1 MLKIKDNVDLKE
13 LEKYG
18 FKRVQCINSIAEDEW
33 DKIELIEDEDG
44 NIKSSK
50 GYSFPY
56 DEVNWVV
63 YKSKTGKYEQF
74 INYIIEFD
82 NTEEK
87 DYEPREID
95 IDDMEILYDLI
106 KADLVEKVEDNNGK

>member
-1 MLKIKDNVDLKE
+1 MLKIKEGIDLKE

-18 FKRVQCINSIAEDEW
+18 FKRVQCVNDIGEDEW
-33 DKIELIEDEDG
+33 DKIEFMLDENG
-44 NIKSSK
+44 NIKSSR

-63 YKSKTGKYEQF
+63 YKSKTGKYGQF
-74 INYIIEFD
+74 INYINEFD

-87 DYEPREID
+87 DYEPRQID
-95 IDDMEILYDLI
+95 IEDIDLLYDLI
-106 KADLVEKVEDNNGK
+106 KDDLVEKVKE

>member
-1 MLKIKDNVDLKE
+1 MLKIKDEIDLKE

-18 FKRVQCINSIAEDEW
+18 FKRVQCVNDIGEDEW
-33 DKIELIEDEDG
+33 DKIEFIQDKNG
-44 NIKSSK
+44 NIKSSEE
-50 GYSFPY
+50 YSFPY
-56 DEVNWVV
+56 DKVNWVV

-74 INYIIEFD
+74 LNYITEFD

-95 IDDMEILYDLI
+95 IDDIDLLYDLI
-106 KADLVEKVEDNNGK
+106 KDDLVEKVKE